1 MKTCIRCAPLILL
14 NINLAASAPP
24 PKCDLSPA
32 EIAAAEGLTLH
43 MPASDLPAP
52 WTAEEEPGKWE
63 AALAYAGIAFDAS
76 ARADEEG
83 MLKQVTL
90 SAGDDGSW
98 AQADVEALVQALNA
112 DYGIELVPVVANGTV
127 SLYAFQRNC
136 NEITVT
142 WTAGVSVSLTFQAA
156 TPLLPLLQEAQAA
169 MAGEEVQP

>member
-1 MKTCIRCAPLILL
+1 
-14 NINLAASAPP
+14 
-24 PKCDLSPA
+24 
-32 EIAAAEGLTLH
+32 
-43 MPASDLPAP
+43 
-52 WTAEEEPGKWE
+52 
-63 AALAYAGIAFDAS
+63 
-76 ARADEEG
+76 

-98 AQADVEALVQALNA
+98 AQADVDALVQALNA

-142 WTAGVSVSLTFQAA
+142 WTAGVSVSLTFQAS